1 MIRYIDQGK
10 QGDNRVL
17 RYVLTLSLIF
27 VVYVIG
33 SLGLFVDYNLNVD
46 GDGAS
51 GQVMSQFTSVLG
63 ENRVLVWLMLPFLL
77 VFGVFLFAIKYIHK
91 RTIKSIFTARDSFDW
106 RRVFISFALII
117 FVLSV
122 TTFFEIFY
130 SNTYVWNF
138 DFSKFTA
145 LVVIALLMIPIQTTI
160 EELIFRGYLMQGLKM
175 KMGSSKHAVILSGI
189 MFGLMH
195 IGNPEIE
202 AIGSHVL
209 IYYVVSGVFLGALA
223 LYDNGLELSIG
234 YHAANNIFAALMVS
248 NDWQVF
254 QTNALYINTSP
265 PDLGWMELLIS
276 LLFFPILFLIYKK
289 IFKWTSLKETWNHQ
303 D

>member
-106 RRVFISFALII
+106 RRVFISFALIV

>member
-1 MIRYIDQGK
+1 MMRYIDQGK
-10 QGDNRVL
+10 KGDNRVL

-27 VVYVIG
+27 VVYIFG
-33 SLGLFVDYNLNVD
+33 SFGLFVDYNLNVD
-46 GDGAS
+46 GGGAS

-106 RRVFISFALII
+106 RRVFISFALIV

-130 SNTYVWNF
+130 SNAYVWNF
-138 DFSKFTA
+138 DLSKFSV

-195 IGNPEIE
+195 VGNPEIE

-248 NDWQVF
+248 NDWQGF

-265 PDLGWMELLIS
+265 PGLGWMELLIS
-276 LLFFPILFLIYKK
+276 LLFFPVLFLIYKK